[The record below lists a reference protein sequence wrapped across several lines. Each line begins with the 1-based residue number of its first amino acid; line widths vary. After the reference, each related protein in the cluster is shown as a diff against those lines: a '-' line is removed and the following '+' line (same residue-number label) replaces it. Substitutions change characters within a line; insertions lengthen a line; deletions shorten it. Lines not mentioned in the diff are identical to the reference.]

1 MAPKNLDREARAARQ
16 RLRDYQARQ
25 QLHTSQTGRRARDNV
40 IGGIVVTLVFA
51 LAIGAQLLY
60 FTGGP
65 GRTVASPT
73 ATAMP
78 SALPS
83 ASTSVSPSA
92 AGQSAPA
99 SSLAEN
105 RTWAGTMNLNGI
117 PLGLEL
123 SGSTA
128 PQGVANFISLSAS
141 GFYNGVTCHRLTT
154 AVGFAVLQCGDPKG
168 DGTGGPG
175 YTFGPIENAPAN
187 NVYPAGTIAMARQG
201 GNASSM
207 GSQFFI
213 VYKDT
218 TIPSDSAGG
227 YTVLGRVTSGL
238 GSLISEVTDKGT
250 ANGGSDGKPAVPVT
264 ISSITLN

>member
-1 MAPKNLDREARAARQ
+1 VAPKNLDREARAARQ

-25 QLHTSQTGRRARDNV
+25 QMHTSQTGRRKRDNV
-40 IGGIVVTLVFA
+40 IAGVVVTLVFA

-60 FTGGP
+60 FNGGP
-65 GRTVASPT
+65 GSPVASPSATAEPTASPT
-73 ATAMP
+73 ATA
-78 SALPS
+78 S
-83 ASTSVSPSA
+83 
-92 AGQSAPA
+92 GQSAPA
-99 SSLAEN
+99 PALAEN
-105 RTWAGTMNLNGI
+105 RTWAGTMTLNGI

-123 SGSTA
+123 SGTTA
-128 PQGVANFISLSAS
+128 PQGVANFISLTDA

-154 AVGFAVLQCGDPKG
+154 ATGFAVLQCGDPKG

-175 YTFGPIENAPAN
+175 YTFGPIENAPTDN
-187 NVYPAGTIAMARQG
+187 LYPAGTIAMARQG

-218 TIPSDSAGG
+218 TIPADAAGG
-227 YTVLGRVTSGL
+227 YTVLGKVTSGL
-238 GSLISEVTDKGT
+238 DSLISEITDKGT
-250 ANGGSDGKPAVPVT
+250 LDGSSDGQPAVPVT

>member
-1 MAPKNLDREARAARQ
+1 VAPKNLDREARAARQ

-25 QLHTSQTGRRARDNV
+25 QMHTSQTGRRKRDNV

-51 LAIGAQLLY
+51 LAIGAQLL
-60 FTGGP
+60 FFNGGP
-65 GRTVASPT
+65 GSPV
-73 ATAMP
+73 P
-78 SALPS
+78 SPS
-83 ASTSVSPSA
+83 ASAIPSTSPSSSPTSTA
-92 AGQSAPA
+92 AGQSAPPA
-99 SSLAEN
+99 SLAEN
-105 RTWAGTMNLNGI
+105 RMWAGTMTLNGI

-123 SGSTA
+123 TGAAA
-128 PQGVANFISLSAS
+128 PQGVSNFISLTDS
-141 GFYNGVTCHRLTT
+141 GFFNGVNCHRLTT
-154 AVGFAVLQCGDPKG
+154 ATGFSVLQCGDPKG

-213 VYKDT
+213 VYKET
-218 TIPSDSAGG
+218 TIPSDAAGG

-238 GSLISEVTDKGT
+238 ESLISEITDKGT
-250 ANGGSDGKPAVPVT
+250 ADGSSDGKPAVPVT